1 MASGQDF
8 IVVRWFQQNSPPDG
22 WVPTAHRFGTA
33 YARMSATI
41 VAATVTRMCFD
52 CVGFILA
59 GKRDSANYF
68 FWFAKCDVTGNHIE
82 ESVGCLRWAVY
93 LFAVAILFCSLL
105 LWGVSQWIS
114 DPAQNPL
121 AMRFSFRILV
131 DALTW
136 VPISVCVGKMNV
148 LIEWLMD
155 VTTDDAMQAVLTIE
169 CVVIVTGVAALLAHV
184 GLKYVEDVANAHRIT
199 ERNFKS
205 FCKALVL
212 TTLSTFPWAVGWNSW
227 KVVRAILDLVEGKVP
242 KTVRQT
248 SSYTVLA
255 FFMIVSI
262 YFYSRFGPE
271 PAIPDPQT
279 QQAAYGNP
287 YTGSVL
293 RAMIA
298 LIVYS
303 CVVFNVMCITDPEYG
318 LLYKFLKLVHP
329 ALRETP
335 EFGDFP
341 SILTLFLWF
350 CAVTAVAVLA
360 SVGITACTSVDM
372 STSAKLSR
380 QVVQTTSKQREL
392 FKQPPP
398 RPYYHRQSSRESTFT
413 QELQE
418 GLMPDREVTPEPS
431 DGDDAAG
438 PRLDA
443 DVLLDNDANSG
454 AILTSEVSM
463 TTCVSILV
471 FDVLGLVV
479 CMIWG
484 AFSMRLY
491 YNMLGYIARLHPA
504 LYMISVLLYAVAIIA
519 LVSRVAFVWFPDVEE
534 IAASRHA
541 VDAACPLFS
550 RRMSGSWSGGR
561 SSDDTDVSVFTQ
573 MRDVAQ
579 G

>member
-1 MASGQDF
+1 
-8 IVVRWFQQNSPPDG
+8 
-22 WVPTAHRFGTA
+22 
-33 YARMSATI
+33 MSATV

-52 CVGFILA
+52 CVGLILA
-59 GKRDSANYF
+59 GKRDSSHYF

-105 LWGVSQWIS
+105 LWGVSQWIT

-121 AMRFSFRILV
+121 ATRYSFRILV

-148 LIEWLMD
+148 LVEWLMD

-184 GLKYVEDVANAHRIT
+184 GLKYVADVANAHRIT
-199 ERNFKS
+199 ERSFKS

-242 KTVRQT
+242 KTVRHLA
-248 SSYTVLA
+248 SYTVLA
-255 FFMIVSI
+255 SFMIASI
-262 YFYSRFGPE
+262 FFYSRFGPE

-329 ALRETP
+329 ALRDNP

-341 SILTLFLWF
+341 SIITLFLWF
-350 CAVTAVAVLA
+350 CAVTAVAVLV

-380 QVVQTTSKQREL
+380 QVVQTTSNQKEL
-392 FKQPPP
+392 FKPTPS

-418 GLMPDREVTPEPS
+418 GLMPDRETTPEPS

-438 PRLDA
+438 PRPDA
-443 DVLLDNDANSG
+443 VLLLDHEAG
-454 AILTSEVSM
+454 AVTMLPAVSM
-463 TTCVSILV
+463 TICVSILV

-484 AFSMRLY
+484 AFSTRLY

-504 LYMISVLLYAVAIIA
+504 LYMTSILLYAVGIIA

-534 IAASRHA
+534 LSARGIERE
-541 VDAACPLFS
+541 AACPLFS

-561 SSDDTDVSVFTQ
+561 STSDADVAVFTQ
-573 MRDVAQ
+573 MRDVAE